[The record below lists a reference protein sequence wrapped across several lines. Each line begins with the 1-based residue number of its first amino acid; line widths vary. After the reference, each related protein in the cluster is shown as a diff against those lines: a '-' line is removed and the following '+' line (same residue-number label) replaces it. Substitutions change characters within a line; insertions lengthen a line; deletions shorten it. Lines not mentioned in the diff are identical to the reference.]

1 MSEWKI
7 ITTTKETEAKVY
19 TEKAQAHIDAYLL
32 NTGSVQPMWSV
43 HGYGISFGKRGYLVR
58 AIKRTNGHTIQ

>member
-19 TEKAQAHIDAYLL
+19 TEKAQAHMDVYLL
-32 NTGSVQPMWSV
+32 NTGSVQPV
-43 HGYGISFGKRGYLVR
+43 GAGYGISFGKRGFLVR
-58 AIKRTNGHTIQ
+58 AIGKYSGRTIQ